1 MSGETKAFELEF
13 FKSRSMKRKQCTSCS
28 SFFWTSDENRKT
40 CGDPPCD
47 EYGFIGKP
55 PTSRKYN
62 LDGMRKEFLGFF
74 RSTHKIVS
82 PYPIVP
88 RWRDDVLLVNASI
101 YDFQPQV
108 TSGIVAPP
116 GNPLAMSQP
125 CIRMNDIDQVGVT
138 GRHLTSF
145 EMLCH
150 DSFNTDSREIYW
162 KEDTVRY
169 CNEFLTSRLGID
181 QKLVTFKEKP
191 WSGGGNAGNA
201 LEVFVLGLEVATLVF
216 MDLSEDEKGETEIEG
231 KRYSPMPQRIVD
243 TGYGLERLV
252 WLSNG
257 TSTVY
262 DSIFPKILSQI
273 TGEARI
279 RRPDE
284 NMLARVVRA
293 MALDESEFP
302 RVIIRRVISSHATAN
317 GNSADEISG
326 DMEKMMAAFILADHS
341 RSLLFMF
348 SDYVIPSNVKVGY
361 LSRLL
366 IRRSLRFLKE
376 IGSSMT
382 LLDLIKLQKEN
393 LGDMKLN
400 FPIEFISDVID
411 EETVKYEAALKRGE
425 AVLRRI
431 IEKEGAIGDQRLLEL
446 YDSYG
451 IYPEFASQIY
461 REIVGKDLQVP
472 HNFQAMV
479 VSLHDMKKARE
490 ESAER
495 FPDIYTR
502 PLYYDDVSMKEFTAS
517 VMYSGKGYVILDQT
531 AFYPEGGGQ
540 PYDLGVLKY
549 GNVEIEVTKVEKH
562 GKAIVHYI
570 KGNIP
575 EKSRVK
581 GVIDYERR
589 WQLMVHHSAT
599 HMLLGALRRV
609 VGDHVWQSGVQK
621 EVAESRIDI
630 TNYKKIDSETILQIE
645 RECHKIITESRRI
658 TVKNIEWN
666 HAIEKYGFRLF
677 QGGVPLSDKLR
688 VVEIDGVDAE
698 GCGGTHL
705 SSTAEIGLIK
715 IKSVENIQEGIQR
728 ITFVAGPA
736 AVNLFNN
743 SFNELSEIRKIISQT
758 GGNTSDA
765 VRAIVEEN
773 IDARKNHEKSLKQS
787 VKALLDTGNLI
798 KSGNKRIIFINGT
811 LEEEAEKDLSKA
823 AYGLGADVVIVS
835 LDRSG
840 SKKHMVFARDDSD
853 ARKIAEGLELPE
865 SKGNGSSRFY
875 SAMSA
880 RKLDEKLIRSLFDNT
895 FQKGKE

>member
-13 FKSRSMKRKQCTSCS
+13 FKSRSMKRKQCTSCLS
-28 SFFWTSDENRKT
+28 YFWTSDDKRKT

-47 EYGFIGKP
+47 EYGFIGMP
-55 PTSRKYN
+55 PTATKYN
-62 LDGMRKEFLGFF
+62 LDEMRKEFLDFF
-74 RSTHKIVS
+74 RATHKIVS

-108 TSGIVAPP
+108 TSGLVAPP

-150 DSFNTDSREIYW
+150 DSFNTDNKEIYW
-162 KEDTVRY
+162 KEGTVRY
-169 CNEFLTSRLGID
+169 CNEFLTQKLGID
-181 QKLVTFKEKP
+181 QKLITFKEKP

-216 MDLSEDEKGETEIEG
+216 MDLSEDEDGEIEIEG

-262 DSIFPKILSQI
+262 DSIFPKILSAILNEAGI
-273 TGEARI
+273 T
-279 RRPDE
+279 RPDE
-284 NMLARVVRA
+284 NMIARIVRA
-293 MALDESEFP
+293 MASDETELP
-302 RVIIRRVISSHATAN
+302 LAIIRRVITSHATEN
-317 GNSADEISG
+317 GNNSDEITKE
-326 DMEKMMAAFILADHS
+326 MEKLMAAFILADHS

-366 IRRSLRFLKE
+366 IRRSLRYLSE
-376 IGSSMT
+376 IGSGIT
-382 LLDLIKLQKEN
+382 LLDLIRMQKDN

-400 FPIEFISDVID
+400 FPEEFIRDVIE
-411 EETVKYEAALKRGE
+411 EETTKYEAALKRGE
-425 AVLRRI
+425 AVLRRT
-431 IEKEGAIGDQRLLEL
+431 IEKAGSVGEEQLLEL

-461 REIVGKDLQVP
+461 KEITGKNLEIP
-472 HNFQAMV
+472 HNFQAKV
-479 VSLHDMKKARE
+479 VSLHDVKKLQRE
-490 ESAER
+490 PTER
-495 FPDIYTR
+495 FPDIFTR
-502 PLYYDDVSMKEFTAS
+502 SLYYDDVNMREFTAS
-517 VMYSGKGYVILDQT
+517 VMYSGNGYVILDQT

-549 GNVEIEVTKVEKH
+549 GNYEVEVTRVEKH

-570 KGNIP
+570 NGNIP

-581 GVIDYERR
+581 GIIDYERR

-599 HMLLGALRRV
+599 HLLLGAMRRV
-609 VGDHVWQSGVQK
+609 IGDHVWQSGVQK
-621 EVAESRIDI
+621 EVADSRIDI
-630 TNYKKIDSETILQIE
+630 TNYRKIDADTILKIE
-645 RECHKIITESRRI
+645 RECHKIITESRKI

-666 HAIEKYGFRLF
+666 NAIERYGFRLF

-705 SSTAEIGLIK
+705 SSTAEIGLVK

-728 ITFVAGPA
+728 IIFVAGPA

-743 SFNELSEIRKIISQT
+743 SYKELAEIRKIIGYSE
-758 GGNTSDA
+758 GNISDA
-765 VRAIVEEN
+765 IRVIVNEN
-773 IDARKNHEKSLKQS
+773 IDARKNHEKHLKES
-787 VKALLDTGNLI
+787 VKALIHTGKTI
-798 KSGNKRIIFINGT
+798 ESGKERVIFIHGS
-811 LEEEAEKDLSKA
+811 LDEDAEKDLSKA
-823 AYGLGADVVIVS
+823 AYGLEANVVIVS
-835 LDRSG
+835 LDRHD
-840 SKKHMVFARDDSD
+840 SKKHMIFVRDQSS
-853 ARKIAEGLELPE
+853 ARKIAQGLGLPDN
-865 SKGNGSSRFY
+865 GNNGSDRYY
-875 SAMSA
+875 SAISS
-880 RKLDEKLIRSLFDNT
+880 RNLDEKLIRSFFDSKL
-895 FQKGKE
+895 Q